1 MYNVCQ
7 TTEFMTKFRERTM
20 PSKCSSC
27 DNALPSRSTST
38 SLVLK
43 RAKFR
48 NHQLH
53 FLTLITTKIKTQEEA
68 KMPLCK
74 LKKTTQTKK
83 QQQKQR
89 SYHLQRC
96 WRRSFFWKLKSQT
109 FRFSDEDDYENEIFS
124 ILCKIRVVSLHW
136 LTV

>member
-48 NHQLH
+48 NYQLH

-74 LKKTTQTKK
+74 LKNKQTNKKTTTKTK
-83 QQQKQR
+83 ELSLAKV
-89 SYHLQRC
+89 LAT
-96 WRRSFFWKLKSQT
+96 KL
-109 FRFSDEDDYENEIFS
+109 
-124 ILCKIRVVSLHW
+124 LLGA
-136 LTV
+136 

>member
-7 TTEFMTKFRERTM
+7 TTEFMPKFRERTM
-20 PSKCSSC
+20 PSKFSSC
-27 DNALPSRSTST
+27 DNALPLRSTGT

-53 FLTLITTKIKTQEEA
+53 FLTLITTNIITQEEA

-74 LKKTTQTKK
+74 LKKNTKTK
-83 QQQKQR
+83 NKGVITCEEA
-89 SYHLQRC
+89 SPKSSNH
-96 WRRSFFWKLKSQT
+96 RSFVYRLK
-109 FRFSDEDDYENEIFS
+109 R
-124 ILCKIRVVSLHW
+124 
-136 LTV
+136 